1 MNYEG
6 AQEREV
12 LACCVLFS
20 FDVVKVKV
28 CHDCVVSC
36 VVVVVVVVVVVDRHT
51 SASAHH

>member
-20 FDVVKVKV
+20 FDVVKV
-28 CHDCVVSC
+28 CHDWLLVVCC
-36 VVVVVVVVVVVDRHT
+36 VVVVVCGGAPLDT
-51 SASAHH
+51 GFLAT